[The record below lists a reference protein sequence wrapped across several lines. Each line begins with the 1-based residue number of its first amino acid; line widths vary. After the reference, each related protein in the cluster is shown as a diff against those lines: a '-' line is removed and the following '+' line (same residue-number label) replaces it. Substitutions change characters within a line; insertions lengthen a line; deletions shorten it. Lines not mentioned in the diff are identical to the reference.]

1 MNEQIINQISD
12 QETGELK
19 KAICLPVEADID
31 RHFSICD
38 ESGEEVEIKVK
49 KIYIMRVDKIKGKML
64 FDLGYKTNV
73 DLRHDILK
81 FKQGKNLY
89 MRTVQIIY
97 IERADTQNL
106 WSKVRNKIK
115 MVI

>member
-1 MNEQIINQISD
+1 MSVQIVGQLND
-12 QETGELK
+12 QETGEIK

-31 RHFSICD
+31 RLFSVCD

-49 KIYIMRVDKIKGKML
+49 KIYIMRVDRIKGKIL
-64 FDLGYKTNV
+64 FDLGYKHNTE
-73 DLRHDILK
+73 LRHDVLK

-97 IERADTQNL
+97 IERADVQNL
-106 WSKVRNKIK
+106 WSKFCDKIK

>member
-1 MNEQIINQISD
+1 MSVQIVGQLND
-12 QETGELK
+12 QETGEIK
-19 KAICLPVEADID
+19 KAICLPVGADID
-31 RHFSICD
+31 RCFSVCN

-49 KIYIMRVDKIKGKML
+49 KIYIMRVNKIKGKML

-81 FKQGKNLY
+81 FKQGKDLY

-97 IERADTQNL
+97 IERADVQNL
-106 WSKVRNKIK
+106 WSKFCDKIK

>member
-1 MNEQIINQISD
+1 MNVQIVGQLND
-12 QETGELK
+12 QETGEIK

-31 RHFSICD
+31 KYFSVCD
-38 ESGEEVEIKVK
+38 ESGEEVEIKAK
-49 KIYIMRVDKIKGKML
+49 KIYIMRVDRIKGKML
-64 FDLGYKTNV
+64 FDLGYEHNTE
-73 DLRHDILK
+73 LRYDILK
-81 FKQGKNLY
+81 FKEGKNLY

-106 WSKVRNKIK
+106 WSKFCDKIK